1 MRRQGAVMT
10 FWSKVKPDFWDHEDI
25 AAGPRKHL
33 FNFRRIWRMS
43 VILTAGVAL
52 APLVFMTLV
61 DYNVNQQ
68 AIESEIYYQTAR
80 LVSNSRRSISFF
92 LAERRSA
99 LNFIDKDN
107 AYPALGNPL
116 RLTALLDNL
125 KKGFGGFTD
134 IGVIDHTGL
143 QHAYVG
149 PYQLAGIN
157 YSDQEWFKEVM
168 SSGTHVSEVFLGFRQ
183 QPHLVVAVKHELAD
197 GNFYILRASIDT
209 QQFNN
214 ILAEVEVSGNGDI
227 FLVNHEGVLQTP
239 SRFFSG
245 VLQPMP
251 LDVPK
256 FAEKTTVLEVS
267 LQKEPLIVGYA
278 YIQDTPFIL
287 MAVKKKNELMKP
299 WKETRMKLIGFLAIS
314 VTTILL
320 VILWVSTYL
329 VRQIYEADH
338 KRVMALHQVEYA
350 NKMASLGRLSAGVA
364 HEINNPLAIINEK
377 AGLIKD
383 IFSLKRDYAEDPKL
397 LGLADAIIYSVERC
411 AKITQRLLGFA
422 RHVDSKPQR
431 VDIGEVIHEVLG
443 FLGKEAEYRSIT
455 LSVEADPDIPNIESD
470 RGRLQEIFLNL
481 INNSF
486 AAMSDGGRL
495 AITVR
500 RADPDFISATVSDT
514 GCGISESDLKRVF
527 EPFFSTKT
535 GKGGTGL
542 GLSITY
548 GLIQELG
555 GSINVQSEVGKG
567 TEFTLRLPVKMKP
580 SGENKNESTTSG

>member
-1 MRRQGAVMT
+1 MA
-10 FWSKVKPDFWDHEDI
+10 FWSKIKPAFWDHEDI

-33 FNFRRIWRMS
+33 FNFRQIWRMS
-43 VILTAGVAL
+43 VILTAVVAL
-52 APLVFMTLV
+52 TPLVFMTLV
-61 DYNVNQQ
+61 DYKVSQQ
-68 AIESEIYYQTAR
+68 ATESDIYYQTAR
-80 LVSNSRRSISFF
+80 LVSNTRRSVTYF
-92 LAERRSA
+92 LAERQAA

-107 AYPALGNPL
+107 AYAALGNPL
-116 RLTALLDNL
+116 RLATLLDNL

-134 IGVIDHTGL
+134 IGVIDHTGF

-149 PYQLAGIN
+149 PYQLTGIN
-157 YSDQEWFKEVM
+157 YSDQDWFKEVVR
-168 SSGTHVSEVFLGFRQ
+168 SRAHVSEVFLGFRQ
-183 QPHLVVAVKHELAD
+183 QPHLVVAVKHDLAN
-197 GNFYILRASIDT
+197 GGFYILRAAIDT

-227 FLVNHEGVLQTP
+227 FLINREGILQTP

-245 VLQPMP
+245 ALQPIP
-251 LDVPK
+251 LEVPK
-256 FAEKTTVLEVS
+256 FAEKTTVLEVN
-267 LQKEPLIVGYA
+267 LKNEPLIVGYA

-287 MAVKKKNELMKP
+287 MAVKNKSELMKP

-314 VTTILL
+314 LTTILI
-320 VILWVSTYL
+320 VVLWVSTYL

-338 KRVMALHQVEYA
+338 KRVIALHQVEYA

-383 IFSLKRDYAEDPKL
+383 IFSLKRDYAADPKL
-397 LGLADAIIYSVERC
+397 LGLAEAIIYSVERC

-431 VDIGEVIHEVLG
+431 LNIVQVIHEVLG

-455 LSVEADPDIPNIESD
+455 LAVESDPDVPDIESD

-481 INNSF
+481 FNNSL
-486 AAMSDGGRL
+486 AAMNDGGRL
-495 AITVR
+495 AIAVKP
-500 RADPDFISATVSDT
+500 AGDDFICATVSDT
-514 GCGISESDLKRVF
+514 GCGIPESDLKRIF
-527 EPFFSTKT
+527 EPFFSTKV

-548 GLIQELG
+548 GLVQELG
-555 GSINVQSEVGKG
+555 GSVSVQSQVGKG
-567 TEFTLRLPVKMKP
+567 TEFAVRLPVKMKP
-580 SGENKNESTTSG
+580 SREMKNESAAS

>member
-1 MRRQGAVMT
+1 MRL
-10 FWSKVKPDFWDHEDI
+10 WSIIKPAFWDHEDI

-61 DYNVNQQ
+61 DYNVSQR
-68 AIESEIYYQTAR
+68 AIEAEINYQTSR
-80 LVSNSRRSISFF
+80 LVSNTRRSIAFF
-92 LAERRSA
+92 LAERQSA

-107 AYPALGNPL
+107 TYPALGNPQ
-116 RLTALLDNL
+116 RLAALLENL

-149 PYQLAGIN
+149 PYQLTGIN
-157 YSDQEWFKEVM
+157 YSDQDWFKEVLG
-168 SSGTHVSEVFLGFRQ
+168 SGMHVSEVFLGVRQ
-183 QPHLVVAVKHELAD
+183 QPHLVVAVKHDLAG

-209 QQFNN
+209 QKFNDL
-214 ILAEVEVSGNGDI
+214 LAEVEVGGKGDI
-227 FLVNHEGVLQTP
+227 FLVDHEGVLQTP
-239 SRFFSG
+239 SRFFG
-245 VLQPMP
+245 AALEQMP
-251 LDVPK
+251 LTVPK
-256 FAEKTTVLEVS
+256 FAGKTTVYETT
-267 LQKEPLIVGYA
+267 LQDQPLIVGYA
-278 YIQDTPFIL
+278 YIQDTPYIL
-287 MAVKKKNELMKP
+287 MAVKQKKALMKP
-299 WKETRMKLIGFLAIS
+299 WTETRVKLIWFLAIS
-314 VTTILL
+314 VTAILF

-329 VRQIYEADH
+329 VSQIYEADH
-338 KRVMALHQVEYA
+338 KRVLTLHQVEYA

-377 AGLIKD
+377 AGLIRD
-383 IFSLKRDYAEDPKL
+383 LFTLKHDYAEDPKL
-397 LGLADAIIYSVERC
+397 LGLADSIVYSVERC

-422 RHVDSKPQR
+422 RHVDSKPQLL
-431 VDIGEVIHEVLG
+431 DIVEVIHEVLG

-455 LSVEADPDIPNIESD
+455 LTVDVAPDIPHIESD

-486 AAMSDGGRL
+486 AAMDDGGRL
-495 AITVR
+495 AITVGR
-500 RADPDFISATVSDT
+500 PETDFISATVADT
-514 GCGISESDLKRVF
+514 GCGISESDLKRIF

-555 GSINVQSEVGKG
+555 GSVSVQSAVGKG
-567 TEFTLRLPVKMKP
+567 TEFTLRLPVRMKT
-580 SGENKNESTTSG
+580 SRESENESTTGG

>member
-1 MRRQGAVMT
+1 MRL
-10 FWSKVKPDFWDHEDI
+10 WSIIKPAFWDHEDI

-52 APLVFMTLV
+52 APLVFMILV
-61 DYNVNQQ
+61 DYNVSQR
-68 AIESEIYYQTAR
+68 AIEAEINYQTSR
-80 LVSNSRRSISFF
+80 LVSNTRRSISFF
-92 LAERRSA
+92 LAERQSA

-107 AYPALGNPL
+107 TYPALGNPQ
-116 RLTALLDNL
+116 RLAALLENL

-149 PYQLAGIN
+149 PYQLTGIN
-157 YSDQEWFKEVM
+157 YSDQDWFKEVLG
-168 SSGTHVSEVFLGFRQ
+168 SGMHVSEVFLGVRQ
-183 QPHLVVAVKHELAD
+183 QPHLVVAVKHDLAG

-209 QQFNN
+209 QKFNDL
-214 ILAEVEVSGNGDI
+214 LAEVEVGGKGDI
-227 FLVNHEGVLQTP
+227 FLVDHEGVLQTP
-239 SRFFSG
+239 SRLFG
-245 VLQPMP
+245 AALEQMP
-251 LDVPK
+251 LTVPK
-256 FAEKTTVLEVS
+256 FAGKTTVYETT
-267 LQKEPLIVGYA
+267 LQDQPLIVGYA
-278 YIQDTPFIL
+278 YIQDTPYIL
-287 MAVKKKNELMKP
+287 MAVKQKKALMKP
-299 WKETRMKLIGFLAIS
+299 WTETRVKLIWFLAIS
-314 VTTILL
+314 VTAILF

-329 VRQIYEADH
+329 VSQIYEADH

-377 AGLIKD
+377 AGLIRD
-383 IFSLKRDYAEDPKL
+383 LFTLKRDYAEDPKL
-397 LGLADAIIYSVERC
+397 LGLADAIVYSVERC

-422 RHVDSKPQR
+422 RHVDSKPQLL
-431 VDIGEVIHEVLG
+431 DIVEVIHEVLG

-455 LSVEADPDIPNIESD
+455 LSVDVAPDIPQIESD

-486 AAMSDGGRL
+486 AAMNDGGRL
-495 AITVR
+495 AITVGR
-500 RADPDFISATVSDT
+500 PETDFISATVADS
-514 GCGISESDLKRVF
+514 GCGISEPDLKRIF

-555 GSINVQSEVGKG
+555 GSVSVQSAVGKG
-567 TEFTLRLPVKMKP
+567 TEFTLRLPVRMKP
-580 SGENKNESTTSG
+580 SGESENESTTGG